1 MRMSHNEPNDL
12 FKLSVQ
18 MTSSYP
24 STQNAS
30 IEEMPVVFSTIE
42 GVTKREVKREN
53 ILPNYPW
60 EELR

>member
-1 MRMSHNEPNDL
+1 
-12 FKLSVQ
+12 

-42 GVTKREVKREN
+42 GVTKREVKRED